1 MENKTFN
8 ILFDTV
14 SAKLPFSYGILANS
28 ETNDPNKA
36 KMKKRNLK
44 NALKTYVWGSY
55 KPLDFDEWRAAH
67 GYSREWC
74 TGNGIY
80 INGLYSGVSHKKKIS
95 KDLLPETYEQYKTN
109 FYWEHKKCNEKIA
122 DIQTFNCIADLL
134 AENERLKK
142 RNNELEIQNLQ
153 TTRNWFNDLHN
164 TNSKLSNI
172 LKQ

>member
-14 SAKLPFSYGILANS
+14 SAKLPFSYGILAGS

-80 INGLYSGVSHKKKIS
+80 INGLYSGVSHKKKYPKISSQKPMSNTKRISTGSIRNAMRKLQIS
-95 KDLLPETYEQYKTN
+95 KHLIVLPTFWQKMSAS
-109 FYWEHKKCNEKIA
+109 KNEIM
-122 DIQTFNCIADLL
+122 N
-134 AENERLKK
+134 
-142 RNNELEIQNLQ
+142 
-153 TTRNWFNDLHN
+153 
-164 TNSKLSNI
+164 
-172 LKQ
+172 